1 MSCLHVLTEE
11 QKVEQDSYMPA
22 TANKGYQHLTVLG
35 VFKVSLQVTGLKR
48 ARIQTQVCLNLMSP
62 KPASQPE
69 CPGDNLTLLCCAVS
83 KAVFSRAAVCSHTP
97 MSACTPS
104 LSVTPSCFLGFLP
117 AGEQRRQ
124 HGAPGAS

>member
-1 MSCLHVLTEE
+1 MNCLHVLTEE

-35 VFKVSLQVTGLKR
+35 IFKVSLRVTGLKT

-83 KAVFSRAAVCSHTP
+83 RAAVCSHTP
-97 MSACTPS
+97 MSVCTPS
-104 LSVTPSCFLGFLP
+104 LSVTPSP
-117 AGEQRRQ
+117 V
-124 HGAPGAS
+124 S